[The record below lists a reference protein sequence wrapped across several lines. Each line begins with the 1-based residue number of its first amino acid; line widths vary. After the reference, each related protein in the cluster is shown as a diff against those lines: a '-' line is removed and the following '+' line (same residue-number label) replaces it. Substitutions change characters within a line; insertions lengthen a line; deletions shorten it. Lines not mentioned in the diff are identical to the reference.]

1 MAEVGENGFGL
12 YLHWPFC
19 EAKCPYC
26 DFNSHVAAQIDH
38 EAWLQAYLREIDRY
52 AALLPGRRL
61 DTVFLGGGTPSLMQP
76 QVVDGILDRI
86 RSSWP
91 SEGDVE
97 VTLEANPGSVEA
109 GRFRDYAASG
119 VNRVSIGVQA
129 LDDGDLGRLGRIH
142 SAADAMRAV
151 EIAAETFERV
161 SFDLIYARQDQT
173 LEAWR
178 DELSRAIGMASDHL
192 SLYQLT
198 VEPGTAFGRRHAAGS
213 LAGLPGDDLAADM
226 YDATQDICAAAGFE
240 AYEVSNHAR
249 NGGESRH
256 NLIYWRGGDYAGIGP
271 GAHGRIT
278 LDGIRHATEA
288 RPLPLEWL
296 DRVARGE
303 AETTFAPLSGQEQ
316 ANEYLMMGLR
326 ISEGID
332 FERHRGMAGRGL
344 RDDAVA
350 RLEEI
355 GMLERDGGMLRATRQ
370 GRLALNSVILE
381 LLRDCPDAHAG
392 AA

>member
-1 MAEVGENGFGL
+1 MAEGGANGFGL
-12 YLHWPFC
+12 YIHWPFC

-26 DFNSHVAAQIDH
+26 DFNSHVAARIDH
-38 EAWLQAYLREIDRY
+38 EAWLQAYLLEIDRY
-52 AALLPGRRL
+52 AALLPERRL
-61 DTVFLGGGTPSLMQP
+61 ETVFLGGGTPSLMQP

-86 RSSWP
+86 RRSWP
-91 SEGDVE
+91 STGDVE

-109 GRFRDYAASG
+109 SRFRDYAAAG

-151 EIAAETFERV
+151 EIAAETFGRV
-161 SFDLIYARQDQT
+161 SFDLIYARQKQT

-178 DELSRAIGMASDHL
+178 NELSRAIGMASDHL

-198 VEPGTAFGRRHAAGS
+198 VEPGTAFGRRHAAGR
-213 LAGLPGDDLAADM
+213 LAGLPADDLAADM
-226 YDATQDICAAAGFE
+226 YDATQEICAAAGFE

-288 RPLPLEWL
+288 RAQPIEWL
-296 DRVARGE
+296 HGVARGA
-303 AETTFAPLSGQEQ
+303 AETAFEPLSGQER

-326 ISEGID
+326 ISEGVD
-332 FERHRGMAGRGL
+332 LERHRRMAGRGL

-350 RLEEI
+350 GLEEI
-355 GMLERDGGMLRATRQ
+355 GMVERAGGRLRATRQ

-381 LLRDCPDAHAG
+381 LLRDIPDAPETA
-392 AA
+392 

>member
-1 MAEVGENGFGL
+1 MAEGGQSGFGL

-26 DFNSHVAAQIDH
+26 DFNSHVAARIDH

-76 QVVDGILDRI
+76 RVVDRILDRI
-86 RSSWP
+86 RGSWP
-91 SEGDVE
+91 SGEDVE

-109 GRFRDYAASG
+109 DRFRDYAAAG

-129 LDDGDLGRLGRIH
+129 LDDGDLKRLGRIH

-151 EIAAETFERV
+151 EIAAATFERV
-161 SFDLIYARQDQT
+161 SFDLIYARQNQT
-173 LEAWR
+173 LDAWR

-213 LAGLPGDDLAADM
+213 LAGLPAEDLAADM
-226 YDATQDICAAAGFE
+226 YDATQEICAAAGFE

-288 RPLPLEWL
+288 RPQPLEWL
-296 DRVARGE
+296 DRVAHGD
-303 AETTFAPLSGQEQ
+303 AETAFEPLCGQER

-332 FERHRGMAGRGL
+332 LERHRGMAGRGL
-344 RDDAVA
+344 CEDAVA

-355 GMLERDGGMLRATRQ
+355 GMIACGDGRLRTTQQ

-381 LLRDCPDAHAG
+381 LLRDSPHGQAESE
-392 AA
+392 

>member
-1 MAEVGENGFGL
+1 MAEGVQSGFGL

-26 DFNSHVAAQIDH
+26 DFNSHVAARIDH

-76 QVVDGILDRI
+76 RVVDRILDRI
-86 RSSWP
+86 RGSWP
-91 SEGDVE
+91 SGEDVE

-109 GRFRDYAASG
+109 DRFRDYAAAG

-129 LDDGDLGRLGRIH
+129 LDDGDLKRLGRIH

-151 EIAAETFERV
+151 EIAAATFERV
-161 SFDLIYARQDQT
+161 SFDLIYARQNQT
-173 LEAWR
+173 LDAWR

-213 LAGLPGDDLAADM
+213 LAGLPEENLAADM
-226 YDATQDICAAAGFE
+226 YDATQEICAAAGFE

-288 RPLPLEWL
+288 RPQPLEWL
-296 DRVARGE
+296 DRVAHGD
-303 AETTFAPLSGQEQ
+303 AETAFEPLCGRER

-332 FERHRGMAGRGL
+332 LERHRGMAGRGL
-344 RDDAVA
+344 RKDAVA

-355 GMLERDGGMLRATRQ
+355 GMIACGDGRLRTTQQ

-381 LLRDCPDAHAG
+381 LLRDSPHGQAESE
-392 AA
+392 

>member
-1 MAEVGENGFGL
+1 MAEGGANGFGL
-12 YLHWPFC
+12 YIHWPFC

-26 DFNSHVAAQIDH
+26 DFNSHVAARIDH
-38 EAWLQAYLREIDRY
+38 EAWLQAYLLEIDRY
-52 AALLPGRRL
+52 AALLPERRL
-61 DTVFLGGGTPSLMQP
+61 ETVFLGGGTPSLMQP

-86 RSSWP
+86 RRSWP
-91 SEGDVE
+91 SGGDVE

-109 GRFRDYAASG
+109 SRFRDYAAAG

-142 SAADAMRAV
+142 SAADAVRAV
-151 EIAAETFERV
+151 EIAAETFGRV
-161 SFDLIYARQDQT
+161 SFDLIYARQKQT

-198 VEPGTAFGRRHAAGS
+198 VEPGTAFGRRHAAGR
-213 LAGLPGDDLAADM
+213 LAGLPADDLAADM
-226 YDATQDICAAAGFE
+226 YDATQEICAAAGFE

-288 RPLPLEWL
+288 RAQPLEWL
-296 DRVARGE
+296 DGVARGA
-303 AETTFAPLSGQEQ
+303 AETAFEPLSGQER

-326 ISEGID
+326 ISEGVD
-332 FERHRGMAGRGL
+332 LERHRGMAGRGL

-350 RLEEI
+350 GLEEI
-355 GMLERDGGMLRATRQ
+355 GMVERAGGRLRATRQ

-381 LLRDCPDAHAG
+381 LLRDIPDAPETA
-392 AA
+392 